1 MGSVSNDR
9 QSDEQNESIEEYE
22 SNFVHIFG
30 RSIPKSDLFK
40 LLGLL
45 AFFLVSIVAV
55 VAVWPFI
62 GELFEEGGVERVIAK
77 VQGAGAFGVCIL
89 LAMQL
94 LQIIVAFIPGEVV
107 QIAAGMLY
115 GPWFGALIIL
125 VGCFISSFI
134 IYQVVHR
141 LGQPFVEDMVSTKHL
156 ARFREFEKSG
166 KLDIMVIVLFLIPG
180 LPKDIFTYL
189 VPLTEMPLGRYLAIT
204 TLARI
209 PGVVMS
215 TLAASGLAEGN
226 LTMSIVVFAIV
237 GVIALL
243 GIVFRER
250 IMALG
255 GKRKDEGDSDGR

>member
-1 MGSVSNDR
+1 VGEQMGQKKQEGTRNAEAVN
-9 QSDEQNESIEEYE
+9 
-22 SNFVHIFG
+22 VFG
-30 RSIPKSDLFK
+30 HVVPKADLFK
-40 LLGLL
+40 LLGLI
-45 AFFLVSIVAV
+45 AFFVVSIAAV

-77 VQGAGAFGVCIL
+77 VQDAGVFGVCIL

-94 LQIIVAFIPGEVV
+94 LQVIVAFIPGEVV

-125 VGCFISSFI
+125 VGCLISSFI
-134 IYQVVHR
+134 IYLIVHR
-141 LGQPFVEDMVSTKHL
+141 LGQPFVEDMVPTKHL
-156 ARFREFEKSG
+156 ERFRAFEKSG
-166 KLDIMVIVLFLIPG
+166 KLDIMVIILFLIPG
-180 LPKDIFTYL
+180 LPKDVFTYL
-189 VPLTEMPLGRYLAIT
+189 VPLTEMPMGRYLAIT

-226 LTMSIVVFAIV
+226 FAMGIAVFVIV
-237 GVIALL
+237 GVLAVL
-243 GIVFRER
+243 GFVFRER

-255 GKRKDEGDSDGR
+255 THGKGGGDSHE